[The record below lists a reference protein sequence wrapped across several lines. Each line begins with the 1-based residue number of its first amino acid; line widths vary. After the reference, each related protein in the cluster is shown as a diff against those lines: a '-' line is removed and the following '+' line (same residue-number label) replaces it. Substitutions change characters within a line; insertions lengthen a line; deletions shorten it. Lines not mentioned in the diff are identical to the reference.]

1 MEIEKHEIEPGVDFS
16 WQSHDE
22 VNFSGSDLS
31 GVRFVG
37 AYLARADFSG
47 SNLSKAR
54 FVGAYLRGAVLT
66 GADLSGAD
74 FTRAVLN
81 GAHLGFT
88 ILSGTNFEQAKANP
102 RDYDGWVSA
111 SAALKAAGLLD
122 ELSCGMKSLLRGTRA
137 TSARWW
143 TRAA

>member
-1 MEIEKHEIEPGVDFS
+1 MGAVEINGYKIEPGVDFS

-22 VNFSGSDLS
+22 VNFSCSDLS

-88 ILSGTNFEQAKANP
+88 ILSGTNFEQAKANRNTIWP
-102 RDYDGWVSA
+102 KGFDPVTAGVV
-111 SAALKAAGLLD
+111 LKP
-122 ELSCGMKSLLRGTRA
+122 
-137 TSARWW
+137 
-143 TRAA
+143 

>member
-1 MEIEKHEIEPGVDFS
+1 VGAVEIEKHEIEPGLDFS

-22 VNFSGSDLS
+22 ENFSESDLS

-47 SNLSKAR
+47 SDLTKAR

-66 GADLSGAD
+66 GANLSGAD

-81 GAHLGFT
+81 SAHLGFT
-88 ILSGTNFEQAKANP
+88 IFSGTNFEQAKAN
-102 RDYDGWVSA
+102 RDTIWPKGFDPI
-111 SAALKAAGLLD
+111 AAGVVV
-122 ELSCGMKSLLRGTRA
+122 KP
-137 TSARWW
+137 
-143 TRAA
+143 